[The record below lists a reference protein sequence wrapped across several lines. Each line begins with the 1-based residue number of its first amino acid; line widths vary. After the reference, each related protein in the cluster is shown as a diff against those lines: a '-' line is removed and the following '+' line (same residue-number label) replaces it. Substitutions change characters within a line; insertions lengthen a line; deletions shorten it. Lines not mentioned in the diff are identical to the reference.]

1 MMLSLPESQSRL
13 LTMTVLL
20 AVCGSSIAGV
30 VAGTKA
36 ALPFAIGAFSG
47 IALERLDT
55 EALSKELR
63 AALTEFWDG
72 DGGHLSSSSRVSTR
86 AAHQGSMPSRPGM
99 ASMPTSMPPTRQRP
113 QVQGEP
119 PMRALPPPPPP
130 LPYGNLRGPAGNG
143 GAGNGGGADFMSRQS
158 RQQLWQQGMREPPV
172 PGKPATT
179 AMPRDVRAIAMG
191 PKAAGRPGQGQ
202 QGRQQQDLAGGRRG
216 TPSSP
221 AASAGHRGSFPVA
234 SQPPASAP
242 EDEGGN
248 MTLPATL
255 TAVAVL
261 ASIALQGD
269 ASGGAGYVAADV
281 EAAAAAALAVPPVA
295 ALLQGPLSSPEAVV
309 SEVQALVQASVAPW
323 LQALQSPAGEQTAL
337 QVLLAALGFAA
348 NKVRIGRVGLCY
360 GGA

>member
-86 AAHQGSMPSRPGM
+86 AAHQGSMPSWSGM
-99 ASMPTSMPPTRQRP
+99 ASMPTSMPPTHQRS

-143 GAGNGGGADFMSRQS
+143 GAGNGGGADFMSRQ
-158 RQQLWQQGMREPPV
+158 QLWQQGMREPSV

-179 AMPRDVRAIAMG
+179 AMPHDVRAIPMG
-191 PKAAGRPGQGQ
+191 PKAAGRQGQGQ
-202 QGRQQQDLAGGRRG
+202 QGRQQQDVAGGRRG
-216 TPSSP
+216 TASSP
-221 AASAGHRGSFPVA
+221 AASAGHRGSFPMA
-234 SQPPASAP
+234 SQLPTSAP
-242 EDEGGN
+242 EDEGSS
-248 MTLPATL
+248 MTLPVTL

-269 ASGGAGYVAADV
+269 ASGGAGYVAAGV
-281 EAAAAAALAVPPVA
+281 EAAAVPPVA

-309 SEVQALVQASVAPW
+309 SEVQALVQASVTPW

-348 NKVRIGRVGLCY
+348 NKVRTGRMGLY
-360 GGA
+360 WGRA